1 MAIPIRLVGGVN
13 GEVSTDLVAQK
24 VEVNV
29 DRNVSA
35 FPTPNNILKRFAV
48 DTNIPRITVEI
59 DGILIDDEGLGVDA
73 TGVTTN
79 IETAIPNRILINFGS
94 IMPTEPFSPFS
105 PVNLAYTNIVSGGV
119 RKTTRAFPAFTNSTF
134 LRKGATNTLVN
145 LTGSGNAQYKAVA
158 GKVTNRNVP
167 IRVGLKFSG
176 AHSIGATGPL
186 TVASNLSLN
195 GVTQTISDNTDK
207 LAATAL
213 LNIGDRVVKSD
224 GTFLGL
230 VAALTTTSITFASA
244 LTTTIGANEVIYVTP
259 KAFNSRNEFVGYV
272 TEIKDMATGAVGSLS
287 EWRITLS
294 DNNEAELVE
303 GDVITVN
310 QSNNSFSSILD
321 GEAIKLIPSYWLE
334 DRTRSP
340 PRGRLSS
347 SIDFLASDDD
357 NHRLNGI
364 RLKFNSNKTSTLLGG
379 SDLPTVLHTATNIS
393 RAGTNIAASDRGD
406 SQYHDAIID
415 VPIGGLVDTAD
426 SNPAVNLA
434 KVVEQALTNGTLLST
449 NISSTKLTPTND
461 KTLTDVFDV
470 ERKESVIILTQ
481 KYVAETPIA
490 HPEVFTARVKAL
502 FNPQVFQSDG
512 TFSTLARHSAGDKAQ
527 NLIGLV
533 SNADKAVDLFRGIQI
548 PYDSLITSSGINGV
562 ARNFFL
568 TFGNVPASE
577 KGSLSNTRAASA
589 SMNNL
594 ILDASAAGGNIAD
607 AGTREKGLL
616 EGLIDYA
623 IPESIQTFTGFLT
636 SAAKDMWVG
645 LGDRSVSRRNDGG
658 IRIIPEKLHVRYDAG
673 NNYYAFNLVL
683 VATDFVIGV

>member
-13 GEVSTDLVAQK
+13 GEVSTDIVAQK

-79 IETAIPNRILINFGS
+79 IETAIPSRILINFGS
-94 IMPTEPFSPFS
+94 IMPNEPFSPFN
-105 PVNLAYTNIVSGGV
+105 PVSTAHAYVTLGV
-119 RKTTRAFPAFTNSTF
+119 RKADRIFPSFTNSTF
-134 LRKGATNTLVN
+134 LRKDATNTLVN
-145 LTGSGNAQYKAVA
+145 LTGSGNAQYKRVA
-158 GKVTNRNVP
+158 GKVTIRNVP
-167 IRVGLKFSG
+167 IPIGLKFSG
-176 AHSIGATGPL
+176 AHSVGATGPL

-195 GVTQTISDNTDK
+195 GVAQTISDNTDE

-213 LNIGDRVVKSD
+213 LNIGDRITKSD

-230 VAALTTTSITFASA
+230 VAALTTTSITFASP
-244 LTTTIGANEVIYVTP
+244 LTTTIGANDIIYVTP

-272 TEIKDMATGAVGSLS
+272 TEIRDMATGAAGSLS

-294 DNNEAELVE
+294 GNNEAELVE

-310 QSNNSFSSILD
+310 QSNDSISSILD

-334 DRTRSP
+334 DRSRSP

-379 SDLPTVLHTATNIS
+379 SDLPTVLHTATGIS
-393 RAGTNIAASDRGD
+393 RAGSNIAASDRGD
-406 SQYHDAIID
+406 SQYYDAIID
-415 VPIGGLVDTAD
+415 VPIGGLVDTLN
-426 SNPAVNLA
+426 SNPAINLA
-434 KVVEQALTNGTLLST
+434 KVVEQALTDSTLLST

-577 KGSLSNTRAASA
+577 KGSLSNTRAAST

-616 EGLIDYA
+616 EGLIDYT

>member
-94 IMPTEPFSPFS
+94 IMPNEPFSPFN
-105 PVNLAYTNIVSGGV
+105 PVSAAHAYVKFGV
-119 RKTTRAFPAFTNSTF
+119 RKAAKIFPSFTNSTF
-134 LRKGATNTLVN
+134 LRKDATNTLLG
-145 LTGSGNAQYKAVA
+145 LTGSGNAQYKSV
-158 GKVTNRNVP
+158 GNRRVNNVP

-176 AHSIGATGPL
+176 AHSVGATGPL

-195 GVTQTISDNTDK
+195 GVVQTISDNTDK

-213 LNIGDRVVKSD
+213 LNIGDRITKSD

-230 VAALTTTSITFASA
+230 VTALTTTSITFTDA
-244 LTTTIGANEVIYVTP
+244 LTNAISANDVVYVTP

-272 TEIKDMATGAVGSLS
+272 TEIRDMATGAAGSLS

-294 DNNEAELVE
+294 GNNETELVE

-310 QSNNSFSSILD
+310 QSNDSISSILD

-379 SDLPTVLHTATNIS
+379 SDLPTVLHAATHVS
-393 RAGTNIAASDRGD
+393 RAGTNIAASDRVD

-415 VPIGGLVDTAD
+415 VPIGGLADTAN

-434 KVVEQALTNGTLLST
+434 KVVEQALTDNTLLST

-490 HPEVFTARVKAL
+490 HPEIFTARIKSL

-568 TFGNVPASE
+568 TFGDVPASE

>member
-94 IMPTEPFSPFS
+94 IMPNEPFSPFN
-105 PVNLAYTNIVSGGV
+105 PVSTAHAYVTLGV
-119 RKTTRAFPAFTNSTF
+119 RKADKIFPSFTNSTF
-134 LRKGATNTLVN
+134 LRKGATSTLLG
-145 LTGSGNAQYKAVA
+145 LTGSGNAQYKAVT
-158 GKVTNRNVP
+158 GNRTVPNVP

-176 AHSIGATGPL
+176 AHSVGATGPL

-195 GVTQTISDNTDK
+195 GVVQTISDNTDE

-213 LNIGDRVVKSD
+213 LNIGDRITKSD

-230 VAALTTTSITFASA
+230 VTALTTTSITFTDA
-244 LTTTIGANEVIYVTP
+244 LTNAISANDVVYVTP

-272 TEIKDMATGAVGSLS
+272 TEIRDMATGAAGSLS

-294 DNNEAELVE
+294 GNNETELVE

-310 QSNNSFSSILD
+310 QSNDSISSILD

-379 SDLPTVLHTATNIS
+379 SDLPTVLHTATHFS
-393 RAGTNIAASDRGD
+393 RAGTNIAASDRVD
-406 SQYHDAIID
+406 SQYYDAVID

-434 KVVEQALTNGTLLST
+434 KVVEQALTDSTLLST

-490 HPEVFTARVKAL
+490 HPEIFTARIKSL

-594 ILDASAAGGNIAD
+594 ILDASAVGGNIAD

>member
-105 PVNLAYTNIVSGGV
+105 PVSIAYTSSVSGV
-119 RKTTRAFPAFTNSTF
+119 RKFSRRLPRYTNSTF
-134 LRKGATNTLVN
+134 LRKGSTNVFTNLVA
-145 LTGSGNAQYKAVA
+145 SGPAQYKAVA

-167 IRVGLKFSG
+167 TRIGLKFSG

-186 TVASNLSLN
+186 TVASNLSFN
-195 GVTQTISDNTDK
+195 GVAQTISDNTDE
-207 LAATAL
+207 LAATSL
-213 LNIGDRVVKSD
+213 LNIGDRLVKAD

-244 LTTTIGANEVIYVTP
+244 LTTSIGANDVIYATP
-259 KAFNSRNEFVGYV
+259 KAFNSRNEFIGYV
-272 TEIKDMATGAVGSLS
+272 TEIKDIATGAAGSLS

-294 DNNEAELVE
+294 GNNEAELVE

-310 QSNNSFSSILD
+310 QSNDSISSVLD

-334 DRTRSP
+334 DRSRSP
-340 PRGRLSS
+340 PKGRLSS

-490 HPEVFTARVKAL
+490 HPEIFTARVKAL

-568 TFGNVPASE
+568 TFGDVPASE
-577 KGSLSNTRAASA
+577 KGSLSNTRAAST

>member
-1 MAIPIRLVGGVN
+1 
-13 GEVSTDLVAQK
+13 
-24 VEVNV
+24 
-29 DRNVSA
+29 
-35 FPTPNNILKRFAV
+35 
-48 DTNIPRITVEI
+48 
-59 DGILIDDEGLGVDA
+59 
-73 TGVTTN
+73 
-79 IETAIPNRILINFGS
+79 
-94 IMPTEPFSPFS
+94 
-105 PVNLAYTNIVSGGV
+105 
-119 RKTTRAFPAFTNSTF
+119 
-134 LRKGATNTLVN
+134 
-145 LTGSGNAQYKAVA
+145 
-158 GKVTNRNVP
+158 
-167 IRVGLKFSG
+167 
-176 AHSIGATGPL
+176 
-186 TVASNLSLN
+186 
-195 GVTQTISDNTDK
+195 
-207 LAATAL
+207 
-213 LNIGDRVVKSD
+213 
-224 GTFLGL
+224 
-230 VAALTTTSITFASA
+230 
-244 LTTTIGANEVIYVTP
+244 
-259 KAFNSRNEFVGYV
+259 
-272 TEIKDMATGAVGSLS
+272 
-287 EWRITLS
+287 
-294 DNNEAELVE
+294 
-303 GDVITVN
+303 
-310 QSNNSFSSILD
+310 
-321 GEAIKLIPSYWLE
+321 
-334 DRTRSP
+334 
-340 PRGRLSS
+340 
-347 SIDFLASDDD
+347 LASDDD

-415 VPIGGLVDTAD
+415 VPIGGLVDTAS

-434 KVVEQALTNGTLLST
+434 KVVEQALTDSTLLSA

-512 TFSTLARHSAGDKAQ
+512 TFSTFARHSAGDKAQ

-533 SNADKAVDLFRGIQI
+533 SNTDKAVDLFRGIQI

-577 KGSLSNTRAASA
+577 KGSLSNTRAAST

-594 ILDASAAGGNIAD
+594 ILDASAAGGNVAD